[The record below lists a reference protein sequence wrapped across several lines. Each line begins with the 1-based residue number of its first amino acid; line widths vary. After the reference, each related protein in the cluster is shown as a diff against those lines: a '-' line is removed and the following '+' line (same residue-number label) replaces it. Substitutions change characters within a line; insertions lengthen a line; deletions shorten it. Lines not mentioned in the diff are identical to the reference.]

1 MRTLLVLSSLLFSVL
16 SLANEATTSGSYTVQ
31 VNSYLSEKD
40 ATQHVERLK
49 RHHKDVFYISNVSRG
64 QVWYKVCVGR
74 FPSPEK
80 ADVFRKDFVRKAQEA
95 FAIVISLDGSNVFR
109 QAASVPKAKKTS
121 PDDYLYTLQVASYP
135 KRQDAEARVKTLDA
149 SKNPRI
155 EEFNKDGKAWFRVF
169 LGLWETKAE
178 AEVHRAE
185 HLSANPSSQ
194 AFVKRL
200 EK

>member
-1 MRTLLVLSSLLFSVL
+1 MRTLLVLTGLLFSIVT
-16 SLANEATTSGSYTVQ
+16 LANEPTSGNTYTVQ

-40 ATQHVERLK
+40 AAQHVERLK
-49 RHHKDVFYISNVSRG
+49 SHHKDVFYISNVSRG

-80 ADVFRKDFVRKAQEA
+80 ADAFRKDFVRKAQEA
-95 FAIVISLDGSNVFR
+95 FAIVISLEGGTVFR
-109 QAASVPKAKKTS
+109 QAASVPKAKKSS
-121 PDDYLYTLQVASYP
+121 PGDYLYTLQVASYP
-135 KRQDAEARVKTLDA
+135 KRQDAEERLKTLEA
-149 SKNPRI
+149 SDNPRV

-169 LGLWETKAE
+169 LGTWETKAE
-178 AEVHRAE
+178 AETYRSKYLE
-185 HLSANPSSQ
+185 ANPSSQ